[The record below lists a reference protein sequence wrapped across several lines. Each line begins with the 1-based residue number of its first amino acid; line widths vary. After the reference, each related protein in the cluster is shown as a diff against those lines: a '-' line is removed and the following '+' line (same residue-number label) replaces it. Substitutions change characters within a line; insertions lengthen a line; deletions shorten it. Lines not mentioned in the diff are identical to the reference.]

1 VFTQRTVS
9 PCLSLSLSLSL
20 SSSPPTALEHGDGRI
35 AALWFVQT
43 YVPSPMEGLSGFRD
57 ESSSGTTNKAAHLHG
72 AFQGFEPAKDGVE
85 SQLSYLLAMRL

>member
-1 VFTQRTVS
+1 
-9 PCLSLSLSLSL
+9 
-20 SSSPPTALEHGDGRI
+20 
-35 AALWFVQT
+35 
-43 YVPSPMEGLSGFRD
+43 MEGLSGFRD